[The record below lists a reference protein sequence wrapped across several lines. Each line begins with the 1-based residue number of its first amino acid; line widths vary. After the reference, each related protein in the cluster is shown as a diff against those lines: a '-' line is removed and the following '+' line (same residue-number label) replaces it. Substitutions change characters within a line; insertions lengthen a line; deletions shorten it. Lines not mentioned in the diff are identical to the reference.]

1 MKKSLF
7 FFAAAALALTAC
19 TNDDD
24 ALQTG
29 QVQNSNRAVAFDT
42 YTAGTT
48 RAGDPTGVMTTD
60 KLKTADKGFGV
71 FAVYQDGTKY
81 GSLTDANKV
90 PNFMFNEHVKW
101 NDAWTYSPLKYW
113 PNETEK
119 DRQTSPA
126 TSEQTDYLSFFAYA
140 PYVTTAASPLATKGN
155 IAMDIQRDGY
165 NYNNP
170 QSYSGS
176 ETSGI
181 LAITSEE
188 YGGDPL
194 VEWGLSLDLDN
205 NVDLLWGVAPAG
217 GLSYTN
223 VAGTS
228 TTAPEGLPL
237 LDMVKPDKDQKMKF
251 LFQHALSRIGL
262 SVVTAID
269 QIAAGGNIDPDQTRV
284 LIKSVEI
291 WGNFGKQGVLNLNN
305 GTGNVANWIP
315 ASIDKSSV
323 TGAKLFDINA
333 TNGNLAADLRYVSSQ
348 ITAVGTNADDF
359 AKINSG
365 VGTSE
370 KPLLAGGADPNK
382 KATDLTYAADKLL
395 YKKADAPSNDY
406 VIATTTATEDVDTY
420 TKSED
425 GNTFTQVKASGG
437 GAITMSYK
445 TPVYYKIVLGT
456 KRTVS
461 AGNELGIGSG
471 TWYRET
477 VAGGM
482 KTYTKYVANGSSD
495 PAGDYYASLTP
506 TELSAN
512 NYTGDC
518 YTALTPRYFMVI
530 PTDVTPIKVKITYAV
545 VTKDTKLT
553 GNVSDVENAITKET
567 SLDLKNGKS
576 YNLKLILGLTSVKM
590 EAEVADW
597 KVDGSTDVWLPKN
610 VE

>member
-7 FFAAAALALTAC
+7 FFAAAAIALTAC

-60 KLKTADKGFGV
+60 KLKTTDKGFGV

-81 GSLTDANKV
+81 GSLSPTNKV
-90 PNFMFNEHVKW
+90 PNFMFNQQVKW
-101 NDAWTYSPLKYW
+101 SDAWTYSPLKYW
-113 PNETEK
+113 PNETTN
-119 DRQTSPA
+119 DSQTSPA
-126 TSEQTDYLSFFAYA
+126 TSTHTDYLSFFAYA
-140 PYVTTAASPLATKGN
+140 PYVVTGATPLTTKGDL
-155 IAMDIQRDGY
+155 AMDIQRDGY
-165 NYNNP
+165 KYNNP
-170 QSYSGS
+170 QSYYGT

-181 LAITSEE
+181 MAISSEE

-194 VEWGLSLDLDN
+194 IEWGVSQDLDN
-205 NVDLLWGVAPAG
+205 NVDLLWGVAPSG
-217 GLSYTN
+217 GLSYTD
-223 VAGTS
+223 VAGN
-228 TTAPEGLPL
+228 TTTVAEGLPL
-237 LDMVKPDKDQKMKF
+237 KDMVKPDKDQKMKF

-262 SVVTAID
+262 SVVSAID
-269 QIAAGGNIDPDQTRV
+269 QIAPGGIMNSSETRV

-291 WGNFGKQGVLNLNN
+291 WGDFGTQGVLNLNN
-305 GTGNVANWIP
+305 GTENVANWI
-315 ASIDKSSV
+315 AESIIKSSV
-323 TGAKLFDINA
+323 SGAKLFDINA
-333 TNGNLAADLRYVSSQ
+333 TNGNLAANLRYVDSQ
-348 ITAVGTNADDF
+348 ISAVGTNADDF
-359 AKINSG
+359 AKVNPG

-370 KPLLAGGADPNK
+370 QTLLAGGADPNK

-425 GNTFTQVKASGG
+425 GNTFTQIKASGG

-461 AGNELGIGSG
+461 AGTELGSG
-471 TWYRET
+471 TWFKET

-495 PAGDYYASLTP
+495 TPGDYYASLTP

-530 PTDVTPIKVKITYAV
+530 PTGDTPIKVKITYAV

-553 GNVSDVENAITKET
+553 GNVSDVENAITKEI

-597 KVDGSTDVWLPKN
+597 KVDGSTDVNLPQN
-610 VE
+610 NE